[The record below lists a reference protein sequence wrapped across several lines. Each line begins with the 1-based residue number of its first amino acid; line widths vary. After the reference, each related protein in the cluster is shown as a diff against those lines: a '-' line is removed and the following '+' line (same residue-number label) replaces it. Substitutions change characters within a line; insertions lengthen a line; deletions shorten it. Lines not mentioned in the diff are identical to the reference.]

1 MTGADLIVEY
11 LIREDVPYVFGL
23 CGHGNVGLLEA
34 LRRRSDAITFIS
46 VHHEQAAGHMADAY
60 FRIAHRPAAVLT
72 SCGPGACNLPVALA
86 SAMMDSAAMLVLT
99 GNVPTEQFN
108 RGAFQE
114 TYRFFQADFPSVVR
128 PYVKRS
134 FQPTRVEMLPL
145 ALRQAFRTMRVG
157 RTGPVHLDVPLNLFS
172 EAAEDVEIPDPEGWT
187 KRLESAPGAEGDA
200 IERAADLLLNAKRP
214 LILAGHG
221 LILSE
226 GCDVLTRL
234 VSDLG
239 IPVANTPNGKGA
251 LDMRHEL
258 SLGDVGRNGTYPA
271 NQAAKSCD
279 VLLALGVHFD
289 DRVSSSWIPGYTFNI
304 PPTQLIH
311 VDIDPEELGR
321 NYPVAMGILGDA
333 RTVLQQLG
341 AALLARTALPRP
353 DWKAWQARLAGWQRE
368 WEAYLETQAHQPAN
382 PIHPERLIH
391 TLRRILPEDGILLA
405 DVGVHHNWLV
415 QRWPAYRP
423 QTMLQSWGFASMGFG
438 VCGVLGAKL
447 AAPNR
452 PCVAVVGD
460 GGFLMTSHAVATAVE
475 YDLDVTWVI
484 WNNGGYISIRDL
496 QLAHWGHEYGTTFR
510 RERRGEAYT
519 PDFVGLARS
528 MGAEAVRVTDAAK
541 LEAALNQALVTP
553 RPYVVEVVVDAE
565 ARPAAVG
572 TWALPPLPHPEP
584 EFPPRSRGKEDVT

>member
-172 EAAEDVEIPDPEGWT
+172 EAAEGVEIPDPEGWT
-187 KRLESAPGAEGDA
+187 KWVESAPGAEGDA

-528 MGAEAVRVTDAAK
+528 MGAEAVRVTDPAN
-541 LEAALNQALVTP
+541 LEAALNQALDTP
-553 RPYVVEVVVDAE
+553 RPYVVEVVMDAE

-584 EFPPRSRGKEDVT
+584 EFPPRSRGKEDIT